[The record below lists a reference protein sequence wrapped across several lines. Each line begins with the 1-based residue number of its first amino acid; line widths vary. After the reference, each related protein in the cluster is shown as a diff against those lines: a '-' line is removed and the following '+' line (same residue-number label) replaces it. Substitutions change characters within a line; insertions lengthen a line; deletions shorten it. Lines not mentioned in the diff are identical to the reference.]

1 MQNILIK
8 QLKCHFYAFVP
19 LLISTDAVISPNV
32 TLLTGNKTQLSLTT
46 DLDPKLRPSSVLT
59 YDQPLP

>member
-1 MQNILIK
+1 ML
-8 QLKCHFYAFVP
+8 P
-19 LLISTDAVISPNV
+19 V

-46 DLDPKLRPSSVLT
+46 DLDPKLRLSSVLT